1 MPVEVLQGVGAK
13 KGNEQH
19 TAAVIGGRGNCAAA
33 AAQNYATKGTVVQCT
48 MYIQCI
54 VRLRG
59 IHILYF
65 RVHAVTLRIVQEC
78 PDAKVCARAVIAP
91 R

>member
-1 MPVEVLQGVGAK
+1 MQQQQRK
-13 KGNEQH
+13 IMQQKGLF
-19 TAAVIGGRGNCAAA
+19 AVC
-33 AAQNYATKGTVVQCT
+33 KCT

>member
-19 TAAVIGGRGNCAAA
+19 NAAVIGGRGNCAAA
-33 AAQNYATKGTVVQCT
+33 AAQNYATKGTVQCT

>member
-1 MPVEVLQGVGAK
+1 MQQQQRK
-13 KGNEQH
+13 IMQQKGLCSVQC
-19 TAAVIGGRGNCAAA
+19 AVC
-33 AAQNYATKGTVVQCT
+33 KCT